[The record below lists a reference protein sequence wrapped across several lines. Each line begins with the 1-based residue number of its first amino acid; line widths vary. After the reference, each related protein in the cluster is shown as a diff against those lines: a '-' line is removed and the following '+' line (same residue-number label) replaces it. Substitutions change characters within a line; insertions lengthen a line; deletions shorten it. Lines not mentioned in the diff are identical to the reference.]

1 MRFRPANIR
10 LINRRS
16 NMLRLLL
23 ALSSRN
29 SKSNRNDKNNPTDS
43 QGWTGSLHIRD
54 LPIKGTWPVVIAIL
68 VGGLIA
74 TIHAYWIKGIGDAN
88 ATDRKVAE
96 VFEGSDVHFNQYVP
110 RS

>member
-54 LPIKGTWPVVIAIL
+54 LSLIDELAAPTTVDL
-68 VGGLIA
+68 VG
-74 TIHAYWIKGIGDAN
+74 KGNYVRTRLG
-88 ATDRKVAE
+88 TDGTE
-96 VFEGSDVHFNQYVP
+96 
-110 RS
+110 